1 MSHKY
6 HTITPQTLENTLL
19 YIGTH
24 STH

>member
-6 HTITPQTLENTLL
+6 HTITQTLENTLL